1 MENVYDVKI
10 NMLSVISTDG
20 SLSGDTDRSE
30 NDYEGTL
37 TVCEGGKFRLSYSER
52 TEGGEVSTE
61 IHVLDGRVVVKRSGA
76 IVSNMVFS
84 EGKTNTSVYSIPP
97 HSFDMT
103 IECRRLKMDVGDLSG
118 RVDMLYKMN
127 IGGEDRSARMRII
140 WN

>member
-1 MENVYDVKI
+1 MENLYDVKI

-30 NDYEGTL
+30 NDYEGKL
-37 TVCEGGKFRLSYSER
+37 SACDGKIRLSYSER

-76 IVSNMVFS
+76 IVSNMVFA

-103 IECRRLKMDVGDLSG
+103 IECRRLKMEVGDLSG